1 MVTHRRTDPN
11 STPECDEAE
20 DKDVPPS
27 DLYFLL
33 DGGKY
38 IVRGNGEIGTERM
51 GIERGKKEFNR
62 MTGKMRRRH
71 ARV

>member
-1 MVTHRRTDPN
+1 MVMHRKTDLN
-11 STPECDEAE
+11 STPECHEAE
-20 DKDVPPS
+20 DKEMPLS

-62 MTGKMRRRH
+62 MRGK
-71 ARV
+71 